1 MTQQNNY
8 YLQPEFYIV
17 DIAPEGGFAA
27 SLENPTENEE
37 LDW

>member
-1 MTQQNNY
+1 MAQQNKH
-8 YLQPEFYIV
+8 YLHPEFDVV
-17 DIAPEGGFAA
+17 DITPEGGFAA